1 MKMTENLALKIAAV
15 FVVFFASIGMVVG
28 GGAAICANEMGLYS
42 ASADFYMDASDVSDN
57 LSFLAE
63 SITAEYFRDPDTFI
77 TSLQMGYNAY
87 SPAYSNVC
95 LEIVDHAGNI
105 IASNTEDLVSES
117 ETIASCMVFAV
128 HDGEGGWWLV
138 DSIGDGMADSEAVGG
153 ISVYVVSAAEIPPAS
168 MPDNYNLYVFLR
180 EGRHAF
186 LYVAGVSALLLA
198 MAFVYLC
205 CGVGHIEGKPGITLN
220 PQDKVPY
227 DLYLSAMSAIIYG
240 VASMTYIISDRL
252 YHSDR
257 MEYLLVFGSL
267 MIGVFALLMLAVLLT
282 SVTRFKYGH
291 WWHNTVLWRVIK
303 LCVAITKACVKG
315 IINCFTA
322 LRYEWRVALA
332 VITFSLV
339 SISGGGPALCALAV
353 TLVLCCLSANRLR
366 RLFEGAEEIAGG
378 NVDYKIEEDGLH
390 GQLRNHAVN
399 LNSIAG
405 GLGIA
410 VEQRIKS
417 ERLKTE
423 LITNVSH
430 DIKTPLTSIINYVDL
445 LKKEPLTGKAH
456 EYANTLER
464 HANRLKKLTEDLVE
478 ASKAATGNIKAELIP
493 MNVCELINQAVG
505 EYSERLEK
513 SRIEPVVAI
522 PEAPRYILADGRLI
536 WRVIENLLSNAA
548 KYAQPGTRLY
558 ISLIERH
565 GRVVIEMKN
574 ISRER
579 LNIDAEELTE
589 RFVRGDSSR
598 HTDGS
603 GLGLNIARSLT
614 ELQHG
619 RMDIEIDGDLFKVSL
634 AFESLDDQMDF
645 LDELPIDI

>member
-1 MKMTENLALKIAAV
+1 
-15 FVVFFASIGMVVG
+15 
-28 GGAAICANEMGLYS
+28 
-42 ASADFYMDASDVSDN
+42 
-57 LSFLAE
+57 
-63 SITAEYFRDPDTFI
+63 IT
-77 TSLQMGYNAY
+77 
-87 SPAYSNVC
+87 C
-95 LEIVDHAGNI
+95 VDRPIN
-105 IASNTEDLVSES
+105 DR
-117 ETIASCMVFAV
+117 CFC
-128 HDGEGGWWLV
+128 
-138 DSIGDGMADSEAVGG
+138 
-153 ISVYVVSAAEIPPAS
+153 
-168 MPDNYNLYVFLR
+168 
-180 EGRHAF
+180 
-186 LYVAGVSALLLA
+186 LLL
-198 MAFVYLC
+198 
-205 CGVGHIEGKPGITLN
+205 
-220 PQDKVPY
+220 
-227 DLYLSAMSAIIYG
+227 
-240 VASMTYIISDRL
+240 
-252 YHSDR
+252 
-257 MEYLLVFGSL
+257 
-267 MIGVFALLMLAVLLT
+267 LAVLLT

-291 WWHNTVLWRVIK
+291 WWHNTVLWRAIK

-315 IINCFTA
+315 TINCFTA

-598 HTDGS
+598 HTEGS

-619 RMDIEIDGDLFKVSL
+619 SMDIEIDGDLFKVSL
-634 AFESLDDQMDF
+634 AFEALDDQMDF

>member
-1 MKMTENLALKIAAV
+1 M
-15 FVVFFASIGMVVG
+15 
-28 GGAAICANEMGLYS
+28 
-42 ASADFYMDASDVSDN
+42 
-57 LSFLAE
+57 
-63 SITAEYFRDPDTFI
+63 
-77 TSLQMGYNAY
+77 
-87 SPAYSNVC
+87 
-95 LEIVDHAGNI
+95 
-105 IASNTEDLVSES
+105 
-117 ETIASCMVFAV
+117 
-128 HDGEGGWWLV
+128 
-138 DSIGDGMADSEAVGG
+138 
-153 ISVYVVSAAEIPPAS
+153 
-168 MPDNYNLYVFLR
+168 
-180 EGRHAF
+180 
-186 LYVAGVSALLLA
+186 
-198 MAFVYLC
+198 
-205 CGVGHIEGKPGITLN
+205 
-220 PQDKVPY
+220 
-227 DLYLSAMSAIIYG
+227 
-240 VASMTYIISDRL
+240 
-252 YHSDR
+252 
-257 MEYLLVFGSL
+257 
-267 MIGVFALLMLAVLLT
+267 
-282 SVTRFKYGH
+282 
-291 WWHNTVLWRVIK
+291 
-303 LCVAITKACVKG
+303 
-315 IINCFTA
+315 
-322 LRYEWRVALA
+322 
-332 VITFSLV
+332 
-339 SISGGGPALCALAV
+339 CALAV
-353 TLVLCCLSANRLR
+353 ALVLCCLSANRLR
-366 RLFEGAEEIAGG
+366 RLFDGAEMIAGG
-378 NVDYKIEEDGLH
+378 NVDYKIEEDGLY

-445 LKKEPLTGKAH
+445 LKKEPLTGKTQ

-522 PEAPRYILADGRLI
+522 PEVPRYILADGRLI

-558 ISLIERH
+558 ISLIEKH
-565 GRVVIEMKN
+565 GRLVIEMKN

-598 HTDGS
+598 HTEGS

-634 AFESLDDQMDF
+634 AFEALDDQMDF